1 MLSPPSA
8 WPVRRMAK
16 QVRPV
21 IKLGGAH
28 RVALHDERKQ
38 KRAYISKLK
47 TIFHMEPIEFRCG
60 EQLRRSIASSV
71 EECIGEIIPSDVE
84 AAESI
89 SSDLEVDDYSPPLEP
104 VLSRNT
110 VTEPPVTS
118 VATPV
123 VLAPKPRLP
132 KHSVVK
138 LNMLRARPQSA
149 HRWNLDAEISKPQ
162 PTTTVLP
169 PVLEHPARRKPALDT
184 RIEEIKTQRRPTT
197 VKTSCSEAA
206 SSGGYSAMTPSTRAP
221 SSRSPRESTS
231 SRWSL
236 PRKMPGKCVPI
247 RKIES
252 YQSEERSR
260 VRKAVLEC
268 VPDRERKKRC
278 HSPHKRRRIKEVDL
292 GDTFRALGVAE
303 EALQKSLLRLDLLEM
318 KRAKAPDGKEMSLAQ
333 FAQESSLGQA
343 YLIMPSVTNENSLL
357 QSLDRINR
365 LLVCR

>member
-71 EECIGEIIPSDVE
+71 EECIGELIASDVE

-89 SSDLEVDDYSPPLEP
+89 SSDLEVDDYSPPSEP

-110 VTEPPVTS
+110 VTEPPVSS

-123 VLAPKPRLP
+123 VLAPKPRVP

-138 LNMLRARPQSA
+138 LNIRARPQSA

-184 RIEEIKTQRRPTT
+184 RMEEIKTQRRPTT
-197 VKTSCSEAA
+197 VKTSCSEAV
-206 SSGGYSAMTPSTRAP
+206 SSGYSAMTPSTRAP

-236 PRKMPGKCVPI
+236 PRKVPGKCAPI
-247 RKIES
+247 RIER
-252 YQSEERSR
+252 SEERSR

-268 VPDRERKKRC
+268 VPDRERK
-278 HSPHKRRRIKEVDL
+278 KRRRIKEVDL

-303 EALQKSLLRLDLLEM
+303 EALQRSLLRLDLLEM
-318 KRAKAPDGKEMSLAQ
+318 QRAKAPDGKEMSLAQ

-357 QSLDRINR
+357 QSLERINR